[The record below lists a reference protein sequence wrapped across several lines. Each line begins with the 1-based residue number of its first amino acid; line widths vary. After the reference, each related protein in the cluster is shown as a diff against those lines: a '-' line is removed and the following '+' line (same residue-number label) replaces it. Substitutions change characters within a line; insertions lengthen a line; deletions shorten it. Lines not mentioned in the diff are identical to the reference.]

1 MRSPIRNLLIAALL
15 CATPAV
21 AQDNA
26 KTLADIR
33 QELTVLY
40 VEMQKL
46 KRELS
51 TTGGVN
57 VNLQGTNAL
66 ERVDAMEA
74 ELQRLTAATERL
86 TNRVDSVVSDGTNRI
101 GDLEFRLC
109 ELEPNCDIGK
119 LGETTT
125 LGGGAMPAASGGGI
139 QTGSIEGNAA
149 PAAGGFNGAS
159 DVAEG
164 LVDLGSVELAVSEKA
179 DFERA
184 KASYDGGSYEDA
196 AEKFQMFTDTYQGG
210 PLTGLAH
217 LMRGESLSKMGLTS
231 SAARA
236 YLESYSGTPDGP
248 TAPVALL
255 KLGLSLDGLGQT
267 SEACITLGEVSTRFP
282 ASEASIEAQAARADM
297 GCS

>member
-1 MRSPIRNLLIAALL
+1 MRRFIFACLLLAS
-15 CATPAV
+15 PAV
-21 AQDNA
+21 AQDSA
-26 KTLADIR
+26 TLADIR

-51 TTGGVN
+51 TTGGAN
-57 VNLQGTNAL
+57 VNLAGTNAL
-66 ERVDAMEA
+66 QRLDAMEA
-74 ELQRLTAATERL
+74 EVQRLTAATERL
-86 TNRVDSVVSDGTNRI
+86 TNRVDSVVADGTNRI

-109 ELEPNCDIGK
+109 ELVSGCDIAS

-125 LGGGAMPAASGGGI
+125 LGGGALPAATGG
-139 QTGSIEGNAA
+139 GSIEGGVA
-149 PAAGGFNGAS
+149 PATGDPGGDVISGLADVGGA
-159 DVAEG
+159 
-164 LVDLGSVELAVSEKA
+164 ELAFAEQE

-184 KASYDGGSYEDA
+184 KASYDDGNFENA
-196 AEKFQMFTDTYQGG
+196 AEQFQRFTETYQGG

-236 YLESYSGTPDGP
+236 YLESYSGTPNGP
-248 TAPVALL
+248 TAPTALL
-255 KLGLSLDGLGQT
+255 KLGLSLDGLGQ
-267 SEACITLGEVSTRFP
+267 SQQACITLGEVTARFP
-282 ASEASIEAQAARADM
+282 ASEASIEAQAARASM

>member
-1 MRSPIRNLLIAALL
+1 MRSLLIAALL

-21 AQDNA
+21 AQDSSA
-26 KTLADIR
+26 TLADVR

-46 KRELS
+46 RRELS
-51 TTGGVN
+51 TTGGASVN
-57 VNLQGTNAL
+57 IQGTNAL
-66 ERVDAMEA
+66 QRLDAMEA
-74 ELQRLTAATERL
+74 EVQRLTAATERL
-86 TNRVDSVVSDGTNRI
+86 TNRVDSVTSDGTNRI

-109 ELEPNCDIGK
+109 ELEPGCDIGS

-125 LGGGAMPAASGGGI
+125 LGGGELPPATGGGVM
-139 QTGSIEGNAA
+139 TGSIDGNAA
-149 PAAGGFNGAS
+149 PSGGVGGFDGGTG
-159 DVAEG
+159 DVAAG
-164 LVDLGSVELAVSEKA
+164 LVDLAGVELAVAERD
-179 DFERA
+179 DFARA
-184 KASYDGGSYEDA
+184 KASYDGGAYEDA
-196 AEKFQMFTDTYQGG
+196 AEKFQSFTDTYQGG

-217 LMRGESLSKMGLTS
+217 LMRGESLAKMGLTS

-255 KLGLSLDGLGQT
+255 KLGLSLDGLGQS
-267 SEACITLGEVSTRFP
+267 SEACITLGEVTTRFP
-282 ASEASIEAQAARADM
+282 VSEASIEAQAARASM

>member
-1 MRSPIRNLLIAALL
+1 MRSLLIVALL

-21 AQDNA
+21 AQDRTQ
-26 KTLADIR
+26 TLADIR

-40 VEMQKL
+40 VEIQKL

-51 TTGGVN
+51 TTGGASVN
-57 VNLQGTNAL
+57 IQGTNAL
-66 ERVDAMEA
+66 DRLDAMEA
-74 ELQRLTAATERL
+74 EVQRLTAATERL
-86 TNRVDSVVSDGTNRI
+86 TNRVDSITADGSNRI

-109 ELEPNCDIGK
+109 ELEPGCDVGS

-125 LGGGAMPAASGGGI
+125 LGGGAMPAAAGGGI
-139 QTGSIEGNAA
+139 VTGSIEGGTSAA
-149 PAAGGFNGAS
+149 PLPEPGGADVAAG
-159 DVAEG
+159 
-164 LVDLGSVELAVSEKA
+164 LIDLGGVELAISEKD
-179 DFERA
+179 DFARA
-184 KASYDGGSYEDA
+184 KASYDGGAYEDA
-196 AEKFQMFTDTYQGG
+196 AEKFQSFTETYQGG

-217 LMRGESLSKMGLTS
+217 LMRGESLAKMGLTS

-267 SEACITLGEVSTRFP
+267 SEACITLGEVTTRFP
-282 ASEASIEAQAARADM
+282 ASEASIEAQAARVDM